1 MSESKPS
8 FRPARQITESEG
20 DEAVSSGDLER
31 IRYALIDGSRC
42 LDDAWTIRHAWAL
55 TAHSDAGIRWAAVF
69 AIDQARSTWVPSL
82 VNDFEP
88 IHVLDR
94 LVTNDP
100 DASVRGMVATTMTDV
115 ISMLVSALR
124 PEEDAEPDA
133 AADGGT

>member
-20 DEAVSSGDLER
+20 DEAISSGEPER

-42 LDDAWTIRHAWAL
+42 LDDAWAMRHAWAF
-55 TAHSDAGIRWAAVF
+55 AEHSDPGVRWAAVF
-69 AIDQARSTWVPSL
+69 AIDQARSTWVPTL
-82 VNDFEP
+82 VDDFEP

-94 LVTNDP
+94 LVTNEP

-115 ISMLVSALR
+115 ISMLVTALR
-124 PEEDAEPDA
+124 PEEGA
-133 AADGGT
+133 